1 MTASTWR
8 RPVKTLIRL
17 FPLAAGCIL
26 AACSAPQPPAPQP
39 RAVLVREI
47 DTTTHVANTQ
57 AYVGEVRARF
67 ETDLAFRIGGKIVE
81 RTVDVG
87 ATVRQGQT
95 LARLDPQDVRLAADA
110 ATAQMAAA
118 EADAA
123 LARVEMARAE
133 GLREK
138 NFITG
143 SALDG
148 RRSALQAAEARLR
161 QARAQ
166 ANTAAN
172 QAGYSTLLADHDGI
186 VTAVLAEAGQVVAAG
201 QSVLRVA
208 RPEEREV
215 QIYVPETR
223 IHGIAPGDSAQIALW
238 ADPQHVYAGMVREVA
253 PAADTATRTYTVRV
267 SVAGADEALKLG
279 ATANVFFSHSAIG
292 QALVPL
298 PAVSRVDA
306 ETVVWVVDEA
316 DTLHRLPVR
325 VVTFR
330 EDGAVL
336 GAGFPAKARVV
347 VAGVHKL
354 VEGERV
360 RPVAEDAPVA
370 LDVRR

>member
-1 MTASTWR
+1 MTASTSR
-8 RPVKTLIRL
+8 RPVRTLSRL

-47 DTTTHVANTQ
+47 DTTASIANTQ

-87 ATVRQGQT
+87 TAVHQGQT

-110 ATAQMAAA
+110 AAAQMAAA
-118 EADAA
+118 EADVA
-123 LARVEMARAE
+123 LARAEMTRAE

-138 NFITG
+138 NFVTG

-166 ANTAAN
+166 ASTATN
-172 QAGYSTLLADHDGI
+172 QAGYSTLLADHNGI

-201 QSVLRVA
+201 QPVLRTA
-208 RPEEREV
+208 RPDEREV
-215 QIYVPETR
+215 QIYVPEAR
-223 IHGIAPGDSAQIALW
+223 IQGIAPGDSAQIGLW
-238 ADPQHVYAGMVREVA
+238 AGPQHGYAGKVREVA

-279 ATANVFFSHSAIG
+279 ATANVFFSRSTSG
-292 QALVPL
+292 QVIVPL
-298 PAVSRVDA
+298 PAVSRIGA
-306 ETVVWVVDEA
+306 ETAVWVVDEA
-316 DTLHRLPVR
+316 DTLRRLPVQ
-325 VVTFR
+325 VISFR

-347 VAGVHKL
+347 VTGVHKL

-360 RPVAEDAPVA
+360 RPVTEDAPVA